1 MANHIDSY
9 LCVMG
14 EGALE
19 RLLHIITSHLTFPVQ
34 NRARAGSVAVLQDIE
49 YSHVI

>member
-19 RLLHIITSHLTFPVQ
+19 RLLHIISSQLTFLFQ
-34 NRARAGSVAVLQDIE
+34 NRAQEGSVAVLRDIE
-49 YSHVI
+49 YSHDI